1 MSIPRTSLYRY
12 CKKFSTIELAEL
24 DQSTYIRGYQKP
36 RQNKEKVPTMISA
49 NNDTSEGFSTPI
61 PESAIGSGS
70 ESHIGP
76 GHFQLESPNLVH
88 FCYANITH
96 KWTRF
101 GDSSWKLPGPMCD
114 SDLQPKTAKN
124 NIVSISGITEMD
136 KVWRLKLEM
145 TRTDVRFRYAANN
158 GAKQYWTNIQHSNI
172 KN

>member
-1 MSIPRTSLYRY
+1 MTTCAMYIPTRNVSQAWTTDSQTSIYPGSNVV
-12 CKKFSTIELAEL
+12 A
-24 DQSTYIRGYQKP
+24 
-36 RQNKEKVPTMISA
+36 
-49 NNDTSEGFSTPI
+49 DT
-61 PESAIGSGS
+61 ESAIGSGS

-76 GHFQLESPNLVH
+76 GHFQLESLNLVH

-114 SDLQPKTAKN
+114 SDLQPITAKN
-124 NIVSISGITEMD
+124 NIVSMLKIEHLTKHWRAVFIRDNFISSGITKMD

-158 GAKQYWTNIQHSNI
+158 GAKQHRTNIQHSNI